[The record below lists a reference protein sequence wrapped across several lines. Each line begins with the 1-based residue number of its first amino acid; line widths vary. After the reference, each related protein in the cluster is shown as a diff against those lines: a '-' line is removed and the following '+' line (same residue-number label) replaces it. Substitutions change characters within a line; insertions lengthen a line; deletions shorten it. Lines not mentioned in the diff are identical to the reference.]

1 MYFIYLFSGS
11 VQSESKMN
19 HCVPDFDIQIDE
31 YEENPVLLS
40 KKPSTARNNE
50 IMELLWQNGSVVMH
64 NQSHRQSKKPPSPV
78 TNTGNQVMPDHREI
92 RSSDVENFNINQHLF
107 MQEDEMASW
116 LFDSINEDP
125 LINTETLFHPS
136 TGVIPDYVVPPE
148 ELLPQPRPTA
158 SRPPIHP
165 AATEKEDQVLN
176 GKHNNFAYFANH
188 SNASMEPSMSSSSVI
203 PARPEMTMV
212 DSCDTPIMTEM
223 TYKASKLSETIRSTA
238 YTECVSVSTAGKATA
253 YTGCGTVSKAGK
265 DAAATATINGV
276 RETPMLNITMTSSH
290 NCSSGSVDPI
300 QRKLELERKGK
311 DRVSDKSKFQSQSQS
326 EEGKKEGKKQVRGST
341 STKRSRAAEVHNL
354 SERKRRDRI
363 NEKMKALQE
372 LIPRCN
378 KSDKASM
385 LDEAIEYLKSLQL
398 QVQMMSMGCGM
409 GPMMYPGIQQYM
421 PSMGMRMGMG
431 MGMGMGMSL
440 GMEMGMNR
448 PLMPFSNILP
458 PSSPLPT
465 TTTEATPYGPRFPMP
480 PFHMP
485 QPHVPAVPESS
496 DNPLNSLGTLLPD
509 QSRIPNTNFTD
520 PYQQILTPHQVQQ
533 FMQGTNQQNVNRPG
547 NSGGQDNP
555 EKHRAG

>member
-1 MYFIYLFSGS
+1 
-11 VQSESKMN
+11 MN
-19 HCVPDFDIQIDE
+19 HCVPDFDIQIDDE
-31 YEENPVLLS
+31 EENPVLLS
-40 KKPSTARNNE
+40 KKPSAARNNE

-78 TNTGNQVMPDHREI
+78 TNTGNQVIPDHREI
-92 RSSDVENFNINQHLF
+92 RSSDAENFNINQHLF

-125 LINTETLFHPS
+125 PIINTETLFHPS
-136 TGVIPDYVVPPE
+136 TGVIPGSSLLQSE
-148 ELLPQPRPTA
+148 QLLPQPIPSA

-165 AATEKEDQVLN
+165 ARKEDQVLN
-176 GKHNNFAYFANH
+176 RKHNNFTYFANH
-188 SNASMEPSMSSSSVI
+188 SNASIEPSISSSSMI
-203 PARPEMTMV
+203 PARQETTMV
-212 DSCDTPIMTEM
+212 DSCDTPIITEM
-223 TYKASKLSETIRSTA
+223 TNTASKLSETIKSTA
-238 YTECVSVSTAGKATA
+238 YTECVSVSTAGKAAA
-253 YTGCGTVSKAGK
+253 YTGCGTISQVGK
-265 DAAATATINGV
+265 AATATTKGV
-276 RETPMLNITMTSSH
+276 KETSKLDITMTSSH
-290 NCSSGSVDPI
+290 DCSSGSVDPI
-300 QRKLELERKGK
+300 QRKLELERKRKG
-311 DRVSDKSKFQSQSQS
+311 RVSDKSELQRQ
-326 EEGKKEGKKQVRGST
+326 EGKKQVRGST

-409 GPMMYPGIQQYM
+409 VPMMFPGMQQYM
-421 PSMGMRMGMG
+421 PTMGMR

-448 PLMPFSNILP
+448 PVMSFPNIL
-458 PSSPLPT
+458 PSSPLPPT
-465 TTTEATPYGPRFPMP
+465 TTTVATPYGSRFPVP

-485 QPHVPAVPESS
+485 QPHVPTVPESS

-509 QSRIPNTNFTD
+509 QSRIPNTNFAD
-520 PYQQILTPHQVQQ
+520 PYQQFLGPHQLQQ
-533 FMQGTNQQNVNRPG
+533 LIQGMNQQNVNRPG
-547 NSGGQDNP
+547 NSGGQGNS
-555 EKHRAG
+555 EKHQAG